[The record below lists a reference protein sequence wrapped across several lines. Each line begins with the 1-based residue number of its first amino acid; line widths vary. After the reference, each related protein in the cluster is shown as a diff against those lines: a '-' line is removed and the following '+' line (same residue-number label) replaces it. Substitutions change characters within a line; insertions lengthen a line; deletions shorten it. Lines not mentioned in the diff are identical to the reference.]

1 MLSGAAQQPAP
12 RPRPPRA
19 GTRSRSYL
27 KSRDTNVMSPS
38 SPTANIDEKAFP
50 PQPQE
55 PTVACHALGA
65 AIQLDQ
71 DLDLDLPPGLTAAL
85 SSTDRWGRTSPS
97 LLSPTGEA
105 DLRSSPDA
113 YNGPKWGRGSRS
125 PLSRTRSPTQPG
137 SSENLRSSTPPL
149 RTSSPLAPASSARRG
164 SQADMLTET
173 LNVVAHQQPQQT
185 DADDELDRAWLGGLP
200 REELEALL
208 FQANA
213 VIQERERD
221 LGIAAAIGQALLQKN
236 TSLRRKHEEVM
247 DRFHATMEA
256 GEADEDE
263 ETENAGHAREDA
275 DISDPPM
282 YSPPNVN
289 LAPEGTTSS
298 TDDTPMPTPT
308 HASDYFQ
315 YAAVPE
321 HGSASTSQLPRSPS
335 ASSTSSSKYPESSAF
350 AHMVPS
356 TSGLISSTP
365 QSPAGSTRY
374 SASVVSPGSQSHYRQ
389 RHQAV
394 ISASMTQKQLSA
406 LSAQNETLLAQVA
419 ELQAEAEDAKKDGS
433 KRLRKLNRE
442 IKGLQEELESVT
454 ERNVELELSKTPKKA
469 WSRRGEPTGR
479 ESTSPT
485 AISSQNQSPTEAS
498 HRPASL
504 HLSTSSE
511 SLSSTLHALL
521 KESPGSEAT
530 SGAEKSLVARLLAKV
545 KELEQTNAALEQ
557 ARRERDGRLGA
568 ALREG
573 VKITDEYDAVLH
585 LHESEMSFALSGGR
599 DDDELTDDANSVASP
614 SSLTSPH
621 QVGGSS
627 SRRALGNRW
636 QVETRRTVRKALRRQ
651 RTAEEIWGPQGHFA
665 HDGLP
670 ASTTDSTLSSMRS
683 NSTTSS
689 PFSSPRK
696 PRRQRSAL
704 SMNRPRILITPSMED
719 LAAKRKEQA
728 EGWVDRDE
736 EADHPNVY
744 DGLASPIQPPRSNS
758 LDPSDA
764 HTIVKRASD
773 EALRAMRQRQAEEDE
788 GRASTPVQSP
798 GSPAWHSHATER
810 ALRRRASSAEHSV
823 ASSSS
828 RRPHRVLMTS
838 LGSELGSVL
847 GDNDMDNDPT
857 GDVTNT
863 SLLRLYYENASPSRT
878 RSADLT
884 LTSAYGAL
892 SPTEASAPAHLSIR
906 PQLKMQPSTES
917 IAVSDIADL
926 RYEKP
931 GQDEPSLNGQ
941 PRLMLLKGSPHDAR
955 SVDSQLTNRVLAREG
970 GWFNGSVATVGGGK
984 GRASEEDHIVSSG
997 ALRDRLEPR
1006 EEQYSLLERVIQD
1019 QPVIWADDEDYGV
1032 PLKESEA
1039 RRLGLLAAATPVLG
1053 ISRRST
1059 LTRGLLDWAGL
1070 SSAQDKRKKSGAT
1083 QARNASMILSSEQL
1097 EEEERREALLRAKY
1111 HRALQARGFE
1121 SSREGDDLVEEYGAD
1136 HIGDDSLEQEIEERA
1151 WAISSARYAK
1161 EQGQSNA
1168 GEVPRRRRTGGGR
1181 AGPQV
1186 YHPHSIHL
1194 SRRGSRTSLLDEDE
1208 EVLDESRVP
1217 DTNPAESLMPSSG
1230 SSTLIRRRPHRGT
1243 STTAGRSTSESSR
1256 GRSPAISLDAGL
1268 ATLNEVVAWASLV
1281 CVLIVAFFVSASRG
1295 ELSPRRILGT
1305 GGGSAHGYGHG
1316 QGSAPVGGRGRG
1328 ARRGVA
1334 PAPAPAL
1341 GMGMGIGVGAP
1352 GAGRTGSRGS

>member
-1 MLSGAAQQPAP
+1 
-12 RPRPPRA
+12 
-19 GTRSRSYL
+19 
-27 KSRDTNVMSPS
+27 
-38 SPTANIDEKAFP
+38 
-50 PQPQE
+50 
-55 PTVACHALGA
+55 
-65 AIQLDQ
+65 
-71 DLDLDLPPGLTAAL
+71 
-85 SSTDRWGRTSPS
+85 
-97 LLSPTGEA
+97 
-105 DLRSSPDA
+105 
-113 YNGPKWGRGSRS
+113 
-125 PLSRTRSPTQPG
+125 
-137 SSENLRSSTPPL
+137 
-149 RTSSPLAPASSARRG
+149 
-164 SQADMLTET
+164 MLTET
-173 LNVVAHQQPQQT
+173 LNVVAHQSSQQT
-185 DADDELDRAWLGGLP
+185 SSDEELDRAWLCGLP

-256 GEADEDE
+256 GEDDEDE
-263 ETENAGHAREDA
+263 NHEIAADA
-275 DISDPPM
+275 QEEADSSDPPM
-282 YSPPNVN
+282 YSPPSANA
-289 LAPEGTTSS
+289 APGGTTSS
-298 TDDTPMPTPT
+298 TDDTPMPTPI

-321 HGSASTSQLPRSPS
+321 HAPASTSQLPRSPS
-335 ASSTSSSKYPESSAF
+335 SNSATSSKYPNSNAF

-374 SASVVSPGSQSHYRQ
+374 SASVVSPGSQSQYRQ

-406 LSAQNETLLAQVA
+406 LSVQNETLLAQVA

-433 KRLRKLNRE
+433 KRLRKLNKE

-469 WSRRGEPTGR
+469 WSRRAEHIGVEGI
-479 ESTSPT
+479 SPT
-485 AISSQNQSPTEAS
+485 ATPSQDQSPVGT
-498 HRPASL
+498 RQQPAAL
-504 HLSTSSE
+504 RLSTSSE
-511 SLSSTLHALL
+511 SLSNTLHALM

-545 KELEQTNAALEQ
+545 KELEQTNAALEH

-599 DDDELTDDANSVASP
+599 DDDDYEDKADSIASP
-614 SSLTSPH
+614 SSLTSPQ

-636 QVETRRTVRKALRRQ
+636 QVETRRSVRKALRRQ
-651 RTAEEIWGPQGHFA
+651 RTAEEIWGSHGHFD

-670 ASTTDSTLSSMRS
+670 TSATGSTLSSMLS

-704 SMNRPRILITPSMED
+704 SLNRPRILITPSMED

-728 EGWVDRDE
+728 EGWIDRDE
-736 EADHPNVY
+736 EESAHVNVRE
-744 DGLASPIQPPRSNS
+744 GLASPNQAPRSSS

-773 EALRAMRQRQAEEDE
+773 EALRAMRRRQAGEDE
-788 GRASTPVQSP
+788 GRASTPVGSP

-810 ALRRRASSAEHSV
+810 ALRRRSSSAGQS
-823 ASSSS
+823 ATSTS
-828 RRPHRVLMTS
+828 REPHRVLMTS

-847 GDNDMDNDPT
+847 GDDDADVEPT
-857 GDVTNT
+857 IDGTNT
-863 SLLRLYYENASPSRT
+863 SLLRLYYGDASPSRT
-878 RSADLT
+878 PNEDLT
-884 LTSAYGAL
+884 VTSSFGDLVTPEIGAL
-892 SPTEASAPAHLSIR
+892 AHLSVR
-906 PQLKMQPSTES
+906 PQLRMQPSSES

-926 RYEKP
+926 RYEESE
-931 GQDEPSLNGQ
+931 QHEPSFSGQ
-941 PRLMLLKGSPHDAR
+941 PQLMLLKGSPHDMR

-970 GWFNGSVATVGGGK
+970 GWFNGSSVATARGAK
-984 GRASEEDHIVSSG
+984 GRTMDEDHIVAYG

-1006 EEQYSLLERVIQD
+1006 EEQYGLLERVIQD
-1019 QPVIWADDEDYGV
+1019 QPVVWADDDDYGV

-1070 SSAQDKRKKSGAT
+1070 SSAQGRRKRGAGVGK
-1083 QARNASMILSSEQL
+1083 ARNVSMILSSEQL

-1121 SSREGDDLVEEYGAD
+1121 SSVEGDGSAEDFGDD
-1136 HIGDDSLEQEIEERA
+1136 HIGDDSLLEQEIDQRA

-1161 EQGQSNA
+1161 GRERSQGDV
-1168 GEVPRRRRTGGGR
+1168 GEVPRRRT

-1194 SRRGSRTSLLDEDE
+1194 SRRGSRTSLRDE
-1208 EVLDESRVP
+1208 ELLDESHLQDGTSGEP
-1217 DTNPAESLMPSSG
+1217 LMPSNG
-1230 SSTLIRRRPHRGT
+1230 SSSLVRRRPHQGDR
-1243 STTAGRSTSESSR
+1243 AGRSSSKNSNSSSSDGDGGR
-1256 GRSPAISLDAGL
+1256 GGSRVRSTAISLDAGL

-1305 GGGSAHGYGHG
+1305 GGGHVHGHG
-1316 QGSAPVGGRGRG
+1316 QGHGQGYVSAGGRASRGAVG
-1328 ARRGVA
+1328 ARRGVS
-1334 PAPAPAL
+1334 PAL
-1341 GMGMGIGVGAP
+1341 GIGAS
-1352 GAGRTGSRGS
+1352 RTGNRSS